1 MKFFFFYICIYRL
14 HIYGPLL
21 GGFRAECENVE
32 RVFVEH
38 LWTKKTS
45 FVFTGFLTFS
55 SFITKLKK
63 KKICPLSFEM
73 SCQSS
78 N

>member
-32 RVFVEH
+32 RVCVEH
-38 LWTKKTS
+38 LWTKKLHL
-45 FVFTGFLTFS
+45 FLVVFSHFPLLS
-55 SFITKLKK
+55 PNLK

-73 SCQSS
+73 SCQST